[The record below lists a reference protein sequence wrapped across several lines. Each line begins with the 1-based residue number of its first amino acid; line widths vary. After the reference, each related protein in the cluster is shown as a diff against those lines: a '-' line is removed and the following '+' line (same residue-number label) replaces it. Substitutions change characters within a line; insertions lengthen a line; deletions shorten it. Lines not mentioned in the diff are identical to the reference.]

1 MAYNHLSREE
11 LLLSVVELKQEL
23 DQLKCL
29 VFGSRHE
36 RFVPAVAHEQLALE
50 LAVKKV
56 ETPAATSVETIA
68 YTRKKKEATE
78 KMPTGRIK
86 LPANLH

>member
-1 MAYNHLSREE
+1 MISAELAYNHLSREE
-11 LLLSVVELKQEL
+11 LLLTVVELKQEL
-23 DQLKCL
+23 DQLKRL

-50 LAVKKV
+50 LAVEKV

-68 YTRKKKEATE
+68 
-78 KMPTGRIK
+78 
-86 LPANLH
+86 